1 MGMLELLLGDAGL
14 ERTIT
19 IKTKPTK
26 KEDAPEAPL
35 DPRSAN
41 LPQPVMDLMGG
52 GSFQGQTPM
61 AWGDPQL
68 QMQQQMMAQQMMQ
81 PQQQQ
86 PLPNFYQG
94 G

>member
-19 IKTKPTK
+19 IKTKPQKT
-26 KEDAPEAPL
+26 DGAPEMPL

-41 LPQPVMDLMGG
+41 LPQGVMDMMMGG
-52 GSFQGQTPM
+52 GFQGQVPM
-61 AWGDPQL
+61 QWG
-68 QMQQQMMAQQMMQ
+68 Q
-81 PQQQQ
+81 PQMPQMAPQ
-86 PLPNFYQG
+86 LPNFYQG